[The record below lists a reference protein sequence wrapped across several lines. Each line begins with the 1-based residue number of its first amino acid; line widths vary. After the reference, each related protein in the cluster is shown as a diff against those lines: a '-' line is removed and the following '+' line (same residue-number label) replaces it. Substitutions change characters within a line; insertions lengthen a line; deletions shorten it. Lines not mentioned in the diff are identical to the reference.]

1 MQDIHM
7 EQRSGAQSIERA
19 FEILRAVAN
28 VRRNYYGV
36 CLARDEGAYPIRTLT
51 LNVGDRLPPGG
62 RRRVP
67 CRRSLAPGTCRRKSV
82 SKLRT
87 LRNVE
92 MRSCPE
98 SWSVR

>member
-1 MQDIHM
+1 M
-7 EQRSGAQSIERA
+7 
-19 FEILRAVAN
+19 

-51 LNVGDRLPPGG
+51 LNVEYHGALSPKFG
-62 RRRVP
+62 
-67 CRRSLAPGTCRRKSV
+67 PGTRRRKSV

-87 LRNVE
+87 LRIVD

-98 SWSVR
+98 SWSVRSQALHYLFWDQVVC